1 MSVTLQKG
9 KKVNLKKRGTSS
21 LGRISVNL
29 KWNKKPKTRFTIAS
43 LFTPP
48 IDGIDLDIG
57 CLYELKNGKKGA
69 IQPLGNQFGNYLE
82 PPYVMLDG
90 DDRTGASKEGE
101 TLTINGS
108 KLSEIKRILV
118 YTYIYAG
125 VINWQQADAVI
136 TIKYPGAEDIVV
148 KMDSYDSQCKICGL
162 VLFENY
168 YDQTFSV
175 EKIMRFYKG
184 HRDLDEDYG
193 WGMRW
198 VPGRK

>member
-9 KKVNLKKRGTSS
+9 TKVNLKKDGVSS

-43 LFTPP
+43 FFTPP

-57 CLYELKNGKKGA
+57 CLYELKNGQKGA
-69 IQPLGNQFGNYLE
+69 VQPLGNQFGDYAK

-90 DDRTGASKEGE
+90 DDRTGASEEGE

-108 KLSEIKRILV
+108 KISEIKRLLV
-118 YTYIYAG
+118 YTYIYEG
-125 VINWQQADAVI
+125 IVNWQQADAVVRI
-136 TIKYPGAEDIVV
+136 TYPGAEDIIV
-148 KMDSYDSQCKICGL
+148 KMDSYDSQRKLCGL
-162 VLFENY
+162 VLFENVSN
-168 YDQTFSV
+168 QTFSV
-175 EKIMRFYKG
+175 EKIIKFYKG
-184 HRDLDEDYG
+184 HRELDEDYG